1 MTRVLPRIESRV
13 ASNVPVDAGGEDE
26 SMAIAKPLAAS
37 AR

>member
-13 ASNVPVDAGGEDE
+13 ASNVPVDTGGEDE
-26 SMAIAKPLAAS
+26 SMAVAKLLAAR